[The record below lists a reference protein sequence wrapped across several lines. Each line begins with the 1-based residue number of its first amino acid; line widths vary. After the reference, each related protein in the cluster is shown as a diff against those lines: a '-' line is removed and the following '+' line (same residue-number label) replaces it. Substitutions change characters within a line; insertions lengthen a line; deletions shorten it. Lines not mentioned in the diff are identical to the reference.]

1 MPTRLVAFDLDG
13 KLIRGR
19 NSLAVIGAALCRP
32 EWEKQMEILYMR
44 GETPEEMRSGLIRG
58 WSSLQASFLVSSSTR
73 GGLAPGVDEAF
84 QLLHERHV
92 TTAIVSI
99 SWVFIVE
106 WFAKRFGTA
115 YWAAV
120 GFNPEGSVTPLWP
133 EDKGRGLND

>member
-1 MPTRLVAFDLDG
+1 MPRPARAAANPDHRLIGMLIRLVAFDLDG

-99 SWVFIVE
+99 
-106 WFAKRFGTA
+106 
-115 YWAAV
+115 
-120 GFNPEGSVTPLWP
+120 
-133 EDKGRGLND
+133 